1 MFMQKILIAALVLA
15 TGLINNSH
23 AACDLTPYN
32 APEDL
37 QVPCSNDSTS
47 AAPDADKDQRVLATE
62 KKSNSGTPATS
73 AVDATRPDKSPQPTS
88 QSNGQ

>member
-1 MFMQKILIAALVLA
+1 MQKNLIAALILT
-15 TGLINNSH
+15 TGLISNSH

-47 AAPDADKDQRVLATE
+47 PVPADADNQRVVATE
-62 KKSNSGTPATS
+62 KKSNPGTPATS
-73 AVDATRPDKSPQPTS
+73 TTDASRSDKSPQPTS
-88 QSNGQ
+88 QTNAQ